1 MSDKSNE
8 NTARVTFTAEL
19 LAGQAKQLEERAQAC
34 GLSAGQYISN
44 KLREVLFEESAK
56 GTVKNAHLTPGNL
69 DRLTAVAAAL
79 ECDPVALLNNFLAEE
94 LATPS
99 TIAGGMDFTE
109 GGQLSEED
117 AATAERRV
125 AAASGALDN
134 DGWKPDYFIP

>member
-1 MSDKSNE
+1 MSDKSNG

-56 GTVKNAHLTPGNL
+56 GTVPNAYLSPGNL

-94 LATPS
+94 LVTPS
-99 TIAGGMDFTE
+99 TIADGMDFTE
-109 GGQLSEED
+109 GGRLAVED
-117 AATAERRV
+117 ADTAERRV
-125 AAASGALDN
+125 MAAAVALDA
-134 DGWKPDYFIP
+134 DGWKPDYLIP